1 MSLPI
6 CVIVAASSSVS
17 DERSDT
23 LLLER
28 CTLSETSPA
37 ILSIFFELPETI
49 PSMPCNL
56 SIKVLIP
63 IPRAEISSSDCT
75 VILFVRSPFL
85 SSISLIISSISFLL
99 LTIGDIIF
107 LCTTTAANKNAT
119 THIVILTI
127 LVTNADI

>member
-1 MSLPI
+1 
-6 CVIVAASSSVS
+6 
-17 DERSDT
+17 
-23 LLLER
+23 
-28 CTLSETSPA
+28 
-37 ILSIFFELPETI
+37 
-49 PSMPCNL
+49 MPCNL
-56 SIKVLIP
+56 SIKALIP

-107 LCTTTAANKNAT
+107 LCTTTAANKNAA